1 MNENVLNK
9 LKILAESAKYDVSCS
24 SSGTVRSNKPGM
36 LGNTVGGWGICHSF
50 AEDGRCISLL
60 KVMLTNYCIYD
71 CAYCINRRSNDLP
84 RATLSVSEL
93 VDLTMEFYRR
103 NYIEGLFLS
112 SGVVRSPD
120 YTMERLVRV
129 AKDLRTVHRF
139 NGYIHLK
146 SIPGASRELV
156 NEAGLY
162 ADRLSVNVEIPKE
175 ENLKL
180 LAPEKDHKSVYAP
193 MRYIQ
198 QGVLESSDAREK
210 REKGGGVKAQ
220 QEPVKE
226 PEPVPVV
233 EEPKA
238 TLILRTPIITV
249 MGHVD
254 HGKTSLLDYIR
265 KARVAK
271 GEAGGITQHIGAYT
285 VEYNGS
291 TLTFLDTP
299 GHAIFTEMR
308 ARGAD
313 VTDIV
318 VLVVAANDGIMPQT
332 REAIAH
338 SKAAGKTIIVAINKC
353 DLPAAD
359 PVKTKSGLMEEGLVP
374 TDFGGDVECVEVSA
388 LTGDGIDDLLGLLVL
403 QSEVLELQA
412 NPKAN
417 CRASIIEARVE
428 PGTGSSA
435 TAIVESGTIR
445 VGMPFICGPY
455 AGKVRA
461 LVNDHGERVKKVGPG
476 MPVEITGFSETPN
489 VGDELVEMENERAAK
504 KLGEERQEE
513 LRKQRLAQPRK
524 ARMEELLAMMGDGT
538 QKAQLKI
545 LLKGDV
551 QGSVEAIKKAIMD
564 IQSDKVE
571 CVFLNA
577 SAGPISESDVL
588 LASSSDAVILGFN
601 VKVEANAVKLL
612 KREGVQVKLYSIVYE
627 LIDQV
632 RDAML
637 GLLEPETRETIIGHA
652 KVLQVFKLN
661 KGRAAG
667 CMVEDGKILRSCEA
681 RVIRDKTPVFDGKMS
696 TLRRFQDEV
705 EEVKAGLECG
715 IRLGDFNEY
724 EAGDIIECYTLE
736 KIQQTL

>member
-1 MNENVLNK
+1 MPNNQEENKSKKEVLDLIGGSPKKKRTPKPESTPAPTRPVPAKKEALDLLSGSKKKAPRQAAPASVQPTPATPAEPAQPAPKEEASQATSTDSKIIN
-9 LKILAESAKYDVSCS
+9 LKPPV
-24 SSGTVRSNKPGM
+24 
-36 LGNTVGGWGICHSF
+36 
-50 AEDGRCISLL
+50 
-60 KVMLTNYCIYD
+60 
-71 CAYCINRRSNDLP
+71 
-84 RATLSVSEL
+84 SVSEL
-93 VDLTMEFYRR
+93 ASLLKAKPFQ
-103 NYIEGLFLS
+103 II
-112 SGVVRSPD
+112 
-120 YTMERLVRV
+120 
-129 AKDLRTVHRF
+129 KDLMGMGIFANPNTPLDADAVSSVCELH
-139 NGYIHLK
+139 GYTF
-146 SIPGASRELV
+146 
-156 NEAGLY
+156 
-162 ADRLSVNVEIPKE
+162 
-175 ENLKL
+175 
-180 LAPEKDHKSVYAP
+180 
-193 MRYIQ
+193 
-198 QGVLESSDAREK
+198 AREK
-210 REKGGGVKAQ
+210 REKGGGVKPQ
-220 QEPVKE
+220 QEPIKE

-233 EEPKA
+233 EEPKS
-238 TLILRTPIITV
+238 TLALRTPIITV

-265 KARVAK
+265 KTRVAK

-285 VEYNGS
+285 VDYNGS

-359 PVKTKSGLMEEGLVP
+359 PMKTKSGLMEEGLVP

-455 AGKVRA
+455 AGKVRS
-461 LVNDHGERVKKVGPG
+461 LVNDHGERIKKVGPG

-513 LRKQRLAQPRK
+513 LRKQRLTQPRK

-551 QGSVEAIKKAIMD
+551 QGSVEAIKKAILD
-564 IQSDKVE
+564 IQSDKVD

-601 VKVEANAVKLL
+601 VKVESNAVKLL

-667 CMVEDGKILRSCEA
+667 CMVQDGKILRSCEA

-724 EAGDIIECYTLE
+724 ETGDIIECYTLE
-736 KIQQTL
+736 KIQPTL